1 MDVVLDLDGV
11 GKDFSSGPFFARRR
25 TAAVT
30 EVSLRV
36 HAGQTVGLVGESGS
50 GKSTLGRMAVG
61 LLTPDRGRVT
71 VHGQPLTSLT
81 PKKMRPFR
89 RRMQMV
95 FQDSSNSLNP
105 RMTLED
111 LLVEPFRAQDLHTR
125 AERRNRAAAL
135 ADEVGLART
144 GLGRLPHEFSGGQ
157 RQRISIARALALE
170 PDLLV
175 ADEPVSALDVSVQ
188 AQILNLFKDIQ
199 QARGFAMLFV
209 SHDMAVVEF
218 ISDQVA
224 VMRAGA
230 LVEFGTRDEIF
241 DSPRE
246 PYTRTLLDAAPSL

>member
-1 MDVVLDLDGV
+1 MTAVLELDGV

-36 HAGQTVGLVGESGS
+36 HTGETVGLVGESGS

-61 LLTPDRGRVT
+61 LLSPDRGRVT
-71 VHGQPLTSLT
+71 VQGQPLDSLT
-81 PKKMRPFR
+81 PKAMRPFR
-89 RRMQMV
+89 RTMQMV

-125 AERRNRAAAL
+125 PERRQRAAAL

-144 GLGRLPHEFSGGQ
+144 SLGRLPHEFSGGQ
-157 RQRISIARALALE
+157 RQRVSIARALALE

-199 QARGFAMLFV
+199 QARNFALLFV

-230 LVEFGTRDEIF
+230 LVELGSRDEVF
-241 DSPRE
+241 GSPRE
-246 PYTRTLLDAAPSL
+246 AYTRTLLDAAPSL

>member
-1 MDVVLDLDGV
+1 MDVVLDLDAV
-11 GKDFSSGPFFARRR
+11 GKDFSAGPFFARRR

-36 HAGQTVGLVGESGS
+36 RTGETVGLVGESGS
-50 GKSTLGRMAVG
+50 GKSTLGRLAVG

-71 VHGQPLTSLT
+71 VQGQLLASLA
-81 PKKMRPFR
+81 PKKMRSFR
-89 RRMQMV
+89 RTMQMV

-111 LLVEPFRAQDLHTR
+111 LLVEPFRAQGLHTR
-125 AERRNRAAAL
+125 GERRRRAAAL
-135 ADEVGLART
+135 ADEVGLARA
-144 GLGRLPHEFSGGQ
+144 GLVRLPHEFSGGQ

-199 QARGFAMLFV
+199 QARNFAMLFV

-230 LVEFGTRDEIF
+230 LLEFGSRDEVF
-241 DSPRE
+241 DSPQQ

>member
-1 MDVVLDLDGV
+1 MTVVLDLDAV

-30 EVSLRV
+30 EVSLQVRT
-36 HAGQTVGLVGESGS
+36 GETVGLVGESGS
-50 GKSTLGRMAVG
+50 GKSTLGRLAVG
-61 LLTPDRGRVT
+61 LLSPDRGQVT
-71 VHGQPLTSLT
+71 VRGQSLDSLP

-89 RRMQMV
+89 RTMQMV

-111 LLVEPFRAQDLHTR
+111 LLVEPFRAQDLHIR
-125 AERRNRAAAL
+125 PERRRRAAAL
-135 ADEVGLART
+135 ADEVGLARG

-170 PDLLV
+170 PELLV

-230 LVEFGTRDEIF
+230 LVEFGSRDDIF

-246 PYTRTLLDAAPSL
+246 AYTRTLLDAAPTL